1 MAYLCFFRCEMLLH
15 VVTVNVLFLSRV
27 NVGNEKLT
35 KCRLEQY
42 IANIDRQPDAIKD
55 IKLRLR

>member
-1 MAYLCFFRCEMLLH
+1 MAYLCFCRCEMLLH

-27 NVGNEKLT
+27 NVGNEQLT
-35 KCRLEQY
+35 KRTLEQY
-42 IANIDRQPDAIKD
+42 IANIDRQPDAIED

>member
-1 MAYLCFFRCEMLLH
+1 MLLH

-27 NVGNEKLT
+27 NVGNEQLT
-35 KCRLEQY
+35 KRTLEQY

>member
-15 VVTVNVLFLSRV
+15 AVAVNVLFLSRV
-27 NVGNEKLT
+27 NVGNEQLT
-35 KCRLEQY
+35 KRTLEQY

-55 IKLRLR
+55 IKLRVR

>member
-1 MAYLCFFRCEMLLH
+1 MAYLCFFRREMSLH

-27 NVGNEKLT
+27 NVGNEQLT
-35 KCRLEQY
+35 KCTLEQY
-42 IANIDRQPDAIKD
+42 VANIDRQPDAIKD